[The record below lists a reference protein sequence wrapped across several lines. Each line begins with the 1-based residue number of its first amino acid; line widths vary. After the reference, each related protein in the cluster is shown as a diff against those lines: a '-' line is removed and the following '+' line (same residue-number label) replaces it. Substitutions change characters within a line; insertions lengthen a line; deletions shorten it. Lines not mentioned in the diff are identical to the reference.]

1 MPDLITHTL
10 FVYPLKKRFPK
21 QIILLLSGA
30 VLPDVV
36 GRIPGIL
43 IQNNSLIGNYQTSVH
58 TPIVLILLVYSLS
71 FFFAEKV
78 RREVFLFLLTGVF
91 LHLFLDLFQR
101 TNTYAYFWLFP
112 FSLSWFQIPL
122 IWPDETIFM
131 IPVLVVINAVIY
143 IFNKRVQ
150 VK

>member
-30 VLPDVV
+30 ILPDVV

-43 IQNNSLIGNYQTSVH
+43 IQNNSVVGNYQTSVH
-58 TPIVLILLVYSLS
+58 TPLVLILLVYSLS
-71 FFFAEKV
+71 FFFPEKV
-78 RREVFLFLLTGVF
+78 RRDVFLFLSAGVF

-131 IPVLVVINAVIY
+131 IPIFIVINILL
-143 IFNKRVQ
+143 FKLL
-150 VK
+150 KK